1 MMNPRY
7 IPQIRE
13 AVIPEDGGWAEL
25 GEADRPVLVLSVP
38 EWADELKQ
46 SEEGFEYV
54 WLYDRSNDAYL
65 FCFRLDKN
73 REYSIAFAREHA
85 GLLLKD
91 KRSCE
96 AFHLL
101 VTARPLTEQDL
112 NPCFLFRN
120 VELKRHPQAG
130 W

>member
-1 MMNPRY
+1 MSSRY
-7 IPQIRE
+7 IPQVRE
-13 AVIPEDGGWAEL
+13 AVIPEDGGWAEI
-25 GEADRPVLVLSVP
+25 GEDDTAALVLSVP
-38 EWADELKQ
+38 EWSDQLLQ

-65 FCFRLDKN
+65 FCFRLDEN

-91 KRSCE
+91 KRASKS
-96 AFHLL
+96 FNLL
-101 VTARPLTEQDL
+101 VTARSLTEQNL
-112 NPCFLFRN
+112 NPCFLFQN
-120 VELKRHPQAG
+120 VELKRHPRAG

>member
-1 MMNPRY
+1 MSSRY

-25 GEADRPVLVLSVP
+25 GEEDTAALVLSIP
-38 EWADELKQ
+38 EWSSQLDH

-65 FCFRLDKN
+65 FCFRLDEK
-73 REYSIAFAREHA
+73 REYSIAFAKEHA

-91 KRSCE
+91 KRACNS
-96 AFHLL
+96 FNLL
-101 VTARPLTEQDL
+101 VTARPLSEQNL